1 MHQLCILLHMRT
13 TLIIDEKLVERARE
27 LTGIQEKTALVREGL
42 AALIARETGKRLAA
56 LGGTQP
62 KLSGVPRRRP
72 A

>member
-1 MHQLCILLHMRT
+1 MRT

-42 AALIARETGKRLAA
+42 VALIARESGKRLAA